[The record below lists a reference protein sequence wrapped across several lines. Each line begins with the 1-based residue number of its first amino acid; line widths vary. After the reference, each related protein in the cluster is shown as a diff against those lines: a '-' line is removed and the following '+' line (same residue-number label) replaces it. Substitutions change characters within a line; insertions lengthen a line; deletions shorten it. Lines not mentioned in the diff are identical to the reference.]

1 MKSPLIL
8 SGFMIMLLF
17 FSAISSSPQ
26 VHAAPEHP
34 QVISAFGKIPGQDLY
49 AHVIVVVPPGADKK
63 QTVGESLRQ
72 QGLKPFDS
80 LDFSTTGMVHDQFR
94 DGTSNPVFIQNY
106 NPANDPTEGQI
117 GHSILKDSQI
127 IWNEV
132 PSSNFVFMQ
141 PDATNNLITDRC
153 PSLVKECPGRQV
165 TDSFNDVAWMSIK
178 DRNTLGVT
186 WYSTNADE
194 ADMALN
200 TNFTWKVN
208 SNAPNTFDPLTVLIH
223 ENGHV
228 LGLGHSEVQGTI
240 MEAIYEGV
248 RQTLH
253 NDDICG
259 IQTLYGTPDPTICNT
274 TSEPPGEPGT
284 GDATTAEVTYNLKSK
299 GRNAGLQISVTLTDN
314 ASPAQPVSN
323 SLVEIELI
331 LNQNGVITVYGPV
344 TDDTNSEGKAQFIL
358 KNPVPSG
365 SYTTKVLTVDG
376 QTWPSSQTTDPG
388 FTK

>member
-106 NPANDPTEGQI
+106 NPANDPTGD
-117 GHSILKDSQI
+117 GHSILKASQI
-127 IWNEV
+127 IWNDV

-141 PDATNNLITDRC
+141 PDVSNDLTTDRC

-228 LGLGHSEVQGTI
+228 LGLGHSDVEGTI

-259 IQTLYGTPDPTICNT
+259 IQTLYGIPDPTICNT
-274 TSEPPGEPGT
+274 TSEPPTDPEE
-284 GDATTAEVTYNLKSK
+284 GDATTADVSYKMQK
-299 GRNAGLQISVTLTDN
+299 GRNGGLVISVLLEDD
-314 ASPAQPVSN
+314 ASNPVSDT
-323 SLVEIELI
+323 S
-331 LNQNGVITVYGPV
+331 V
-344 TDDTNSEGKAQFIL
+344 TIQLLLDGSTYASGTGTTNSEGKANFRL
-358 KNPVPSG
+358 ANPVPSG
-365 SYTTKVLTVDG
+365 TYNTIVQQVAGVD
-376 QTWPSSQTTDPG
+376 WPSSQTTDPG